1 MTNISSTKSSF
12 FVVVGVALVTV
23 TKIIQMNKHAITDK
37 HFFLDKNNLLYTVVT
52 LCTMDALFFML
63 CKPSI
68 SSKLCKL
75 MPAIFAYILVIYA
88 YGCI

>member
-23 TKIIQMNKHAITDK
+23 TKIILMNKHAITDK

-52 LCTMDALFFML
+52 LCSMDALFFML
-63 CKPSI
+63 CKHQYQV
-68 SSKLCKL
+68 SS
-75 MPAIFAYILVIYA
+75 VS
-88 YGCI
+88 